1 MNIEVVENITCS
13 FQAGSEAQ
21 TQLVLEVRGPGRCGL
36 LLDILT
42 ANLKRTKP
50 EIITILKKNR

>member
-1 MNIEVVENITCS
+1 MDDEASNSIFLS

-21 TQLVLEVRGPGRCGL
+21 TQAVLEVWGPGRCGL

-42 ANLKRTKP
+42 PNLKRTKP